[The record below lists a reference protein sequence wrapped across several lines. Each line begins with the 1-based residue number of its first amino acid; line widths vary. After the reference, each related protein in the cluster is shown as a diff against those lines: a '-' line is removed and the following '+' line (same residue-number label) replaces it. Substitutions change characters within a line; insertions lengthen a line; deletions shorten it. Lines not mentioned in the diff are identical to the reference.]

1 MTESAMFEAPLTAE
15 ETLDDAV
22 EDAFESEFKIEEAS
36 TLSARELRPLMTVV
50 EVFSVT
56 RLSDPKINPDAK
68 SL

>member
-1 MTESAMFEAPLTAE
+1 MFEAPLTAE